1 MADDPEITPGTT
13 TPPGGGTAPAAT
25 TPETEPSLTPSIKAR
40 MDELTA
46 EKWSKHREA
55 AAAEARARVA
65 EQALAEANARLA
77 AMGTGQPV
85 APGVA
90 PAVSPPRATGRET
103 AAEIEARAQELAR
116 TQMFNEKC
124 ADVYRSGVQQF
135 PDFQVKLNDLNRMVG
150 GNLPREFVEAAL
162 ATGKAHEA
170 IYKVASD
177 PTIADRVMTMT
188 PYQQVVEMD
197 RLVRGG
203 TAQPSAP
210 LPGAPRP
217 ISPQAGM
224 RGTAPSPALEDE
236 NLPMEDWIKLR
247 EKDLKERG
255 VHPRLA

>member
-1 MADDPEITPGTT
+1 
-13 TPPGGGTAPAAT
+13 
-25 TPETEPSLTPSIKAR
+25 

-77 AMGTGQPV
+77 AMGTSQPM
-85 APGVA
+85 APSAASMSA
-90 PAVSPPRATGRET
+90 PTRVSGRET

-116 TQMFNEKC
+116 AQMFNEKC
-124 ADVYRSGVQQF
+124 ADVYRSGCSQF

-170 IYKVASD
+170 IYKVAAD
-177 PTIADRVMTMT
+177 PSIADRVMTMS

-203 TAQPSAP
+203 SPLPAP
-210 LPGAPRP
+210 VPGAPRP
-217 ISPQAGM
+217 ISSQVGM
-224 RGTAPSPALEDE
+224 RGTAPAPNLEDE

>member
-1 MADDPEITPGTT
+1 MADDPSISPTPGTT
-13 TPPGGGTAPAAT
+13 TPPGGETVPPAT
-25 TPETEPSLTPSIKAR
+25 TPGAEPSLSPSIKAR

-90 PAVSPPRATGRET
+90 PAVSPPRTTGRET

-203 TAQPSAP
+203 TATPAP

-217 ISPQAGM
+217 IASQPGM
-224 RGTAPSPALEDE
+224 RGAAPAPALEDE
-236 NLPMEDWIKLR
+236 NLPMEDWIKIR

-255 VHPRLA
+255 VHP

>member
-1 MADDPEITPGTT
+1 MPGTVAS
-13 TPPGGGTAPAAT
+13 PGGETAAA
-25 TPETEPSLTPSIKAR
+25 PETEPSLAPSIKAR

-55 AAAEARARVA
+55 AAAEARARIA
-65 EQALAEANARLA
+65 EQGLAEANARLA
-77 AMGTGQPV
+77 AYGAAGQQPMG
-85 APGVA
+85 APLQA
-90 PAVSPPRATGRET
+90 PHPSGRET

-116 TQMFNEKC
+116 SQMFNEKC
-124 ADVYRSGVQQF
+124 ADVYRNGCSQF
-135 PDFQVKLNDLNRMVG
+135 PDFQTKLGELNRMVG

-177 PTIADRVMTMT
+177 PSIADRVMTMT

-203 TAQPSAP
+203 AAQQSPP
-210 LPGAPRP
+210 LSGAPRP
-217 ISPQAGM
+217 ISPQVGM
-224 RGTAPSPALEDE
+224 RGTAPMTTLEDE

-247 EKDLKERG
+247 EKDLKDRG